1 VLSAVLLLAGCGG
14 GPVRLTPPSAADR
27 PACAKLAALLPDRLG
42 DLDAVEFTPKDAEG
56 GAWGDPALTLTCG
69 VDVPEGF
76 GPASTCE
83 VVNGVD
89 WFVSDHDRNATD
101 ADATLTTVSLRP
113 RVSVHVPAE
122 YRGGTLEG
130 ALVDLSG
137 PLTTALTVGTR
148 CQ

>member
-69 VDVPEGF
+69 VGVPETF
-76 GPASTCE
+76 GPTSTCD

-89 WFVSDHDRNATD
+89 WFVSDEERNDTRG
-101 ADATLTTVSLRP
+101 DATLTTVSLSP
-113 RVSVHVPAE
+113 RVAVHVPAK
-122 YRGGTLEG
+122 YRGNALEG
-130 ALVDLSG
+130 ALVDLAG
-137 PLTTALTVGTR
+137 PLKSALTVGTR